1 MQRGHFLVSEVMCLG
16 FGPEFGEVTAML
28 SADAGDRTF
37 REQFADLQTVE
48 PCNNCHRTLNAGF
61 AFDLFDNVGRRWS
74 EDVVPASDAAGVFN
88 ALPYAAVEFET
99 PAEAVEGLA
108 EHPLVTRCFVG
119 QTYRFAQ
126 GSRSG
131 EADALALEELEAEFD
146 RTGGDVVDLFRRI
159 ALSERFRMAV
169 GE

>member
-1 MQRGHFLVSEVMCLG
+1 MRSLQRKALDQCSLRAS
-16 FGPEFGEVTAML
+16 VTD
-28 SADAGDRTF
+28 SASG
-37 REQFADLQTVE
+37 L
-48 PCNNCHRTLNAGF
+48 
-61 AFDLFDNVGRRWS
+61 
-74 EDVVPASDAAGVFN
+74 PASDAAGVFN